1 MEKVTLPS
9 QYAEGKSF
17 FKKIFISK
25 YLEGTDAE

>member
-9 QYAEGKSF
+9 EQAEGKKI
-17 FKKIFISK
+17 KKIFISK